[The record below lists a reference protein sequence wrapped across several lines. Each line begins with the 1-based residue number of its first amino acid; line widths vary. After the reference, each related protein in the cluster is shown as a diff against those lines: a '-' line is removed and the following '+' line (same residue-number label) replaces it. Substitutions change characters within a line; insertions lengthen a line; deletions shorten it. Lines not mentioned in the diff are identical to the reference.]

1 MVMARNF
8 LGQNCVNLT
17 DRKQET
23 VIVDELQIQSVY
35 NFIHLLIN
43 HYTNQGKVWKR
54 TEQE

>member
-1 MVMARNF
+1 MARNF